1 MERKNLLLVG
11 AGGHARSC
19 INIIEQFDEYNIVG
33 LIGLPEQLNTSVSG
47 YRVIGTDSDLSL
59 FINKYQYAF
68 VTVGQI
74 KSSETRSLL
83 FKKINQIG
91 FSVPLIISKLAYV
104 APDAVINQGT
114 IVMHGVI
121 INSGS
126 KIGSNCIIN
135 TNALIEHDV
144 NVGNSVHVSTG
155 AIINGSAVVGDN
167 TFLGSGSIVKQGIK
181 IGNECF
187 VGMGTRVIR
196 DLVNGEKLVTE

>member
-1 MERKNLLLVG
+1 MEKKNLLLVG

-19 INIIEQFDEYNIVG
+19 INIIEQIGEYNIVG
-33 LIGLPEQLNTSVSG
+33 LIGLPEQFDTYVGG

-59 FINKYQYAF
+59 LINDYQFAFISI
-68 VTVGQI
+68 GHI
-74 KSSETRSLL
+74 KSSETRSIL
-83 FKKINQIG
+83 FKRITQIG
-91 FSVPLIISKLAYV
+91 FIVPSIVSNMAYV
-104 APDAVINQGT
+104 APDVVIRKGT

-144 NVGNSVHVSTG
+144 HVGNDVHVSTG
-155 AIINGSAVVGDN
+155 AIINGSVVVGDS

-181 IGNECF
+181 IGDECF